1 MLTKSMYEILPVS
14 YIAIGITSLLMLD
27 QGYAIASALTIFT
40 LGAKIYN
47 MRSQN
52 RRTDPLRKRKSGTL
66 PSSVY
71 NATPFV
77 YLLLATLVFKLS
89 PSGIGPVIG
98 ISLMTYSLYILV
110 RRSSN
115 RRHCLQSS
123 QGYPNF

>member
-1 MLTKSMYEILPVS
+1 MLTKPMYEILPVS
-14 YIAIGITSLLMLD
+14 YMAIGVTSLLMLD
-27 QGYAIASALTIFT
+27 QGYAIALALVMFT

-71 NATPFV
+71 DAAPFV
-77 YLLLATLVFKLS
+77 YLLLATLIFKLF

-98 ISLMTYSLYILV
+98 IVLMTYSLYILV

-115 RRHCLQSS
+115 RRHSSNSS
-123 QGYPNF
+123 QEYPNF